1 MSTAAQTHTIWFCL
15 ISDGSLP
22 HRDWCDD
29 WGKLDLRLGD
39 NHPRR
44 CGPRREMN
52 ATGSGSK
59 PHTHPGWPT
68 CINAHRIIIFVAVLP
83 TLFPMRTNDDPAVF
97 VATRCTVNV

>member
-59 PHTHPGWPT
+59 PHTPWLADVHQ
-68 CINAHRIIIFVAVLP
+68 
-83 TLFPMRTNDDPAVF
+83 RTSHHNLRGGPPNLVPYADE
-97 VATRCTVNV
+97 R